1 MPFRLV
7 LATHNAGKIRELKE
21 ILSELPVELA
31 SLADMA
37 LAEETEE
44 TGDSY
49 AANALLKATA
59 VCRLTGLPTLGDDS
73 GLEVDAL
80 GGRPGLHTAR
90 YAGPTA
96 TNPDRWA
103 KVLAELRDTPWPERT
118 ARFRCAMAL
127 VNPGSPPQVVE
138 GFCEG
143 MVALTPSGVGGF
155 GYDPIFYLP
164 EYGCTMAELN
174 QEIKNQVSH
183 RARAA
188 QKAKE
193 VILAWISSSTD
204 ETD

>member
-59 VCRLTGLPTLGDDS
+59 ICRLTGLPTLGDDS

-90 YAGPTA
+90 YAGPA
-96 TNPDRWA
+96 VTNPDRWA

-118 ARFRCAMAL
+118 ARFKCAMAL
-127 VNPGSPPQVVE
+127 VKPGSPPQFVE
-138 GFCEG
+138 GVCEG
-143 MVALTPSGVGGF
+143 MITLAPSGAGGF
-155 GYDPIFYLP
+155 GYDPIFYSP

-174 QEIKNQVSH
+174 EEIKNQISH

-188 QKAKE
+188 QKAKGI
-193 VILAWISSSTD
+193 ILAWISS
-204 ETD
+204 

>member
-21 ILSELPVELA
+21 ILSALPVELA
-31 SLADMA
+31 SLAD
-37 LAEETEE
+37 LSLSEETAE
-44 TGDSY
+44 TGETY

-59 VCRLTGLPTLGDDS
+59 IGRLTGQPTLGDDS

-90 YAGPTA
+90 YAGPAA

-103 KVLAELRDTPWPERT
+103 KVLSELRDTPWPERT
-118 ARFRCAMAL
+118 ARFKCAMAL
-127 VNPGSPPQVVE
+127 VKPGSSPQVVE
-138 GFCEG
+138 GVCEG
-143 MVALTPSGVGGF
+143 MIAVAPSGAGGF

-174 QEIKNQVSH
+174 QELKNQISH

-188 QKAKE
+188 QKAKG
-193 VILAWISSSTD
+193 VISAWMSPSAD
-204 ETD
+204 

>member
-21 ILSELPVELA
+21 ILSELPIELA
-31 SLADMA
+31 SLADLA

-44 TGDSY
+44 TGDTY

-59 VCRLTGLPTLGDDS
+59 ICQLTGQPTLGDDS

-80 GGRPGLHTAR
+80 GGRPGVHTAR
-90 YAGPTA
+90 YAGPAA

-103 KVLAELRDTPWPERT
+103 KVLAELRETPPPERT
-118 ARFRCAMAL
+118 ARFKCAMAL
-127 VNPGSPPQVVE
+127 VRPGVPPQVVE
-138 GFCEG
+138 GVCEG
-143 MVALTPSGVGGF
+143 MIALAPSGAGGF

-164 EYGCTMAELN
+164 EYACTMAELN
-174 QEIKNQVSH
+174 QKIKNQVSH

-188 QKAKE
+188 QKAKG
-193 VILAWISSSTD
+193 VILAWISSSMD
-204 ETD
+204 

>member
-7 LATHNAGKIRELKE
+7 LATHNAGKIRELKQV
-21 ILSELPVELA
+21 LSELPVELA
-31 SLADMA
+31 SLADVA

-59 VCRLTGLPTLGDDS
+59 ICRLTGLPTLGDDS

-90 YAGPTA
+90 YAGPAA

-127 VNPGSPPQVVE
+127 VKPGSPPQVVE
-138 GFCEG
+138 GVCEG
-143 MVALTPSGVGGF
+143 MIALAPSGAGGF

-188 QKAKE
+188 QKAKGI
-193 VILAWISSSTD
+193 ILGWISSSTD
-204 ETD
+204 

>member
-21 ILSELPVELA
+21 ILSELPAELA
-31 SLADMA
+31 SLAD
-37 LAEETEE
+37 LGLTEETEE
-44 TGDSY
+44 TGGSY

-59 VCRLTGLPTLGDDS
+59 ICRLTGLPTLGDDS

-90 YAGPTA
+90 YAGLAA

-103 KVLAELRDTPWPERT
+103 RVLAELRDTPWPERT

-127 VNPGSPPQVVE
+127 VKPGRPPEVVE
-138 GFCEG
+138 GVCEG
-143 MVALTPSGVGGF
+143 MIARAPSGAGGF

-174 QEIKNQVSH
+174 QEITNQISH

-188 QKAKE
+188 QKAKS
-193 VILAWISSSTD
+193 VIRGWVSSLMD
-204 ETD
+204 

>member
-90 YAGPTA
+90 YARPTA

-127 VNPGSPPQVVE
+127 VNPGSPPKVVE
-138 GFCEG
+138 DSCEG
-143 MVALTPSGVGGF
+143 MVALTPSGAGGF

-204 ETD
+204 E